1 MINKTNI
8 EKATAK
14 LAEQADREWV
24 ENAPRFFIN
33 NQEYVEAWYAYE
45 LFIRL
50 KMILFVVAHLSPGE
64 TPAGITK
71 YRKGLA
77 NIAKH
82 GVPES
87 EKPLTPDSHD

>member
-1 MINKTNI
+1 M
-8 EKATAK
+8 TAQ
-14 LAEQADREWV
+14 AMEQVDQEWK

-33 NQEYVEAWYAYE
+33 EKECVEAWYAYE
-45 LFIRL
+45 LFTRL
-50 KMILFVVAHLSPGE
+50 KMILFVVANFNPGE
-64 TPAGITK
+64 NPARITE

-82 GVPES
+82 GVPEP